1 MLSKSFTVKQ
11 KEQKRKEKKTRRQ
24 KRKEKEMKRA
34 LQIIKTDSHNGLVAP
49 EPRPDKPIPNS
60 DYSSISLFSDS
71 ESESESD
78 SESESKSD
86 SKSDS
91 ESDSESFK
99 LLENLGELRISEKPA
114 EAEIAPPA
122 SAAGK
127 VVENLL
133 RPVKQVAE
141 DLLQI
146 KIDVGAFIERLNYV
160 QEKIIPLNLPV
171 CVPIHF
177 FIMTGRVPE
186 KDLDT
191 IINYP
196 KFNCKGMNNMEIGK
210 LFESYGYKHTNKEY
224 KHKNSFDYSE
234 RYYEEKEIPIF
245 IDQIKSTLKLN
256 HVTPV
261 GFHTTNESGHAACI
275 ANLNGEFVL
284 VDANIKGMIPI
295 MDLPNYMELGGTERK
310 DNKSVRRGP
319 LAAPSSKFDRIQIYY
334 GASVEEPNIELPPK
348 RDTSGKIVGI
358 GPTMSKKEEPRTIE
372 KRMRKE
378 GGTRRQALQKNLLR
392 KGSYRVKRSGTV
404 GSPI

>member
-71 ESESESD
+71 ESESES
-78 SESESKSD
+78 ESESD

-99 LLENLGELRISEKPA
+99 LLENLGKLRISEKPA

-133 RPVKQVAE
+133 RPVKNVAE

-146 KIDVGAFIERLNYV
+146 KIDDTDAFIKRLEYV
-160 QEKIIPLNLPV
+160 QDEIIPLNLPV

-177 FIMTGRVPE
+177 FIMTGRVP
-186 KDLDT
+186 KDALDT

-196 KFNCKGMNNMEIGK
+196 KFKCNGMNNLEIGK
-210 LFESYGYKHTNKEY
+210 LLESYGYKHTNKEY

-234 RYYEEKEIPIF
+234 RYYEENEIPGF

-261 GFHTTNESGHAACI
+261 GFHKTNEPGHAACI

-295 MDLPNYMELGGTERK
+295 MDLPKYMEMGGTEIK
-310 DNKSVRRGP
+310 DNKSGRRGA
-319 LAAPSSKFDRIQIYY
+319 LAAPSSKFERIQIYY